1 MVGIAQ
7 LVERQIVALK
17 VMGSSPITHPILI
30 LPLGCSQVVRH
41 ETLTLASV
49 GSNPA
54 TPAIYL
60 LAVSLKYGLLAQSVE
75 HMTFNH
81 GVPRSN
87 RG

>member
-54 TPAIYL
+54 TPAIIL
-60 LAVSLKYGLLAQSVE
+60 LVYTTQKIWPISSVGRA
-75 HMTFNH
+75 HDF
-81 GVPRSN
+81 
-87 RG
+87 